1 MEVILVG
8 VSVSLGDRHSPIPK
22 GGYGHLFI
30 RQDGETPTM
39 CHHTLLHGNFHVF
52 LLRIDEDLAAKTQ
65 ADGCRRCGEVLHK
78 NRYQRKPRGG
88 GLINLGQGPHFCLS
102 LTCKTCGKRHN
113 PPSVRFLGSRVY
125 VAATVVL
132 ASALRFGLTDA
143 RMARLSEWLRVPE
156 RTIARWRHWWLKDFV
171 ESLFWKNARAR
182 FMPPVVHAALPASL
196 LEQFKDPD
204 FPSQLVALLHFL
216 TALSE
221 GG

>member
-1 MEVILVG
+1 
-8 VSVSLGDRHSPIPK
+8 
-22 GGYGHLFI
+22 
-30 RQDGETPTM
+30 
-39 CHHTLLHGNFHVF
+39 
-52 LLRIDEDLAAKTQ
+52 
-65 ADGCRRCGEVLHK
+65 
-78 NRYQRKPRGG
+78 
-88 GLINLGQGPHFCLS
+88 
-102 LTCKTCGKRHN
+102 
-113 PPSVRFLGSRVY
+113 
-125 VAATVVL
+125 VVL

-204 FPSQLVALLHFL
+204 FPSQLVAALLHFL
-216 TALSE
+216 TGLSE